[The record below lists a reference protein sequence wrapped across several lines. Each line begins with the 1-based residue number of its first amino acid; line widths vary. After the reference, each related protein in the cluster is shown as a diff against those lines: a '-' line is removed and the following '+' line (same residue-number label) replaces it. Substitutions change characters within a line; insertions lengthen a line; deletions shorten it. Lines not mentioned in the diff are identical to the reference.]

1 MSPGTDITFGL
12 STIPPASRHRS
23 DITFG
28 PEAAAPSE
36 GDIKMADSKRIPVT
50 LTGDQHS
57 RLITVARRLHTSAAE
72 LIREAVDSALPVFEK
87 EARQADAQS
96 QHKEEE
102 LKSNT
107 T

>member
-1 MSPGTDITFGL
+1 MSLGTDITFGL
-12 STIPPASRHRS
+12 STIPPASRYRS

-36 GDIKMADSKRIPVT
+36 GDITMADSKRMPVT

-57 RLITVARRLHTSAAE
+57 RLIAVARKLHTSAAE